1 MKKNKDQPLE
11 DKCIGKN
18 NDNSNNTLENV
29 NEIGTPNLPEINN
42 NIQFITIGNL
52 KATPYHQL
60 VNNQRYEYTNPIIC
74 KTRSK

>member
-42 NIQFITIGNL
+42 NIQFITIIGEIEGHTISPAG
-52 KATPYHQL
+52 KKQL
-60 VNNQRYEYTNPIIC
+60 NMNI
-74 KTRSK
+74 